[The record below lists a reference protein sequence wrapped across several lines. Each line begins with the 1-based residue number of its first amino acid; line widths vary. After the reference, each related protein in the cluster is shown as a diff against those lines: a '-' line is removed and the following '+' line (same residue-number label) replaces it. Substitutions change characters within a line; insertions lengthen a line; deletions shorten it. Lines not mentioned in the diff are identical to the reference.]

1 MVYEKAV
8 SDDFPCGQ
16 RADACKRLHLRLFQ
30 RSNAASRLDFKD
42 ITELEDALA
51 PYIVGPAKDP
61 AIGSLDYTQ
70 AVQCVVEKDGQKFT
84 VFAYTFADMQTAR
97 RYRTGYKGNTALPR
111 LRGIEENTIMF
122 NSTTEYTAWYDTN
135 ILYVKGATHSGTA
148 NFMNWLEGYLILKET
163 DIVPR
168 PLPSE

>member
-1 MVYEKAV
+1 MKKQFLTIFLVV
-8 SDDFPCGQ
+8 SALTFVSVIILSYFSDRTP
-16 RADACKRLHLRLFQ
+16 LH
-30 RSNAASRLDFKD
+30 ASIFKD

-84 VFAYTFADMQTAR
+84 VFAYTFPDMQTAG
-97 RYRTGYKGNTALPR
+97 RYRSRYHGNYELPR
-111 LRGIEENTIMF
+111 IRSIKINTIMF
-122 NSTTEYTAWYDTN
+122 NSTTEYIAEYDTN
-135 ILYVKGATHSGTA
+135 ALYVKGATRNGTA
-148 NFMNWLEGYLILKET
+148 NFMNWLEGYLTLKET

-168 PLPSE
+168 LVPSE